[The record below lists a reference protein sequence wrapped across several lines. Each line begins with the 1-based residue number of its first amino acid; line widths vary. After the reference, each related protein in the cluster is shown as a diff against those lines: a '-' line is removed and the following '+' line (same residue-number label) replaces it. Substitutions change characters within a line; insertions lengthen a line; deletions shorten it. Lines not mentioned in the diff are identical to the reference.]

1 MLCCGV
7 YRAPF
12 DKVKSNDGSNLRRF
26 QRKFQQHGSGA
37 RRQQDYSQ
45 AAESTLM
52 KAKNRSEHAAGL
64 TAVITTK

>member
-1 MLCCGV
+1 MMGAT
-7 YRAPF
+7 YG
-12 DKVKSNDGSNLRRF
+12 GSSES
-26 QRKFQQHGSGA
+26 FQQHGSGA